1 MKAGGMGQVGQ
12 ERWAKVRQEAA
23 VSDGHRRERGTGGVV
38 KEPTRQQ
45 QSSGPAGEPCPRV
58 GSPSLS
64 LLVLSVTLGKLLHC
78 FASVSPSPSV
88 TRMVGR
94 GDLSGLSKV
103 DSGGILRVFGNVRGK
118 KERVWSGSGRCAK
131 QGREPP
137 TVLSSAKEPE

>member
-12 ERWAKVRQEAA
+12 ERGAKVRQEAA
-23 VSDGHRRERGTGGVV
+23 VSDGHRRERGAGGVV

-58 GSPSLS
+58 GSPNLS

-78 FASVSPSPSV
+78 CASVSPSPSV

-103 DSGGILRVFGNVRGK
+103 DSGGILRVFRNVRGK
-118 KERVWSGSGRCAK
+118 KERVWIGSGRCAK

-137 TVLSSAKEPE
+137 TVLGG

>member
-1 MKAGGMGQVGQ
+1 MWRGRGGEG
-12 ERWAKVRQEAA
+12 AHEAA
-23 VSDGHRRERGTGGVV
+23 AELWTSRGAL
-38 KEPTRQQ
+38 PQ
-45 QSSGPAGEPCPRV
+45 V
-58 GSPSLS
+58 GSPSLL

-78 FASVSPSPSV
+78 CASVSPSPSV

-118 KERVWSGSGRCAK
+118 KERVWIRSGRRAK

-137 TVLSSAKEPE
+137 TVLGG